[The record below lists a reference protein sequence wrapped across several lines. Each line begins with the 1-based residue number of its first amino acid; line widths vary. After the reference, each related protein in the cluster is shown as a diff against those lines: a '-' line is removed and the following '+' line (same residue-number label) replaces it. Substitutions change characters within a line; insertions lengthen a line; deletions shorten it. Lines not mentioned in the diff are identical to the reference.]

1 MNTLFHSL
9 EAILSITFGMMGLM
23 IAWGFWPLAWGP
35 KSSPGVRSLSRA
47 VLLLSLAI
55 AIRVVYYTGAVVPV
69 ETIVWVGK
77 GIPNTMNA
85 ILLLWGGYFMLRV
98 LYFTIPDKERHSWT
112 ILTAPFYPRRWS
124 RLLSRKMEEFI
135 DNAKGDI
142 KDD

>member
-1 MNTLFHSL
+1 MSNFIHIV
-9 EAILSITFGMMGLM
+9 EPILSITFGLMGFM

-47 VLLLSLAI
+47 VLLLSMAI
-55 AIRVVYYTGAVVPV
+55 AIRVVYYSGTVVSL
-69 ETIVWVGK
+69 ETIRMIGK
-77 GIPNTMNA
+77 GIPNTVNV
-85 ILLLWGGYFMLRV
+85 ILLICGGYYMLRV

>member
-1 MNTLFHSL
+1 MISFIYSI
-9 EAILSITFGMMGLM
+9 EAILSITFGVMGLM
-23 IAWGFWPLAWGP
+23 IAWGFWSLAWGP

-47 VLLLSLAI
+47 VLLISVAT
-55 AIRVVYYTGAVVPV
+55 AIRVIYWSGTIVQV
-69 ETIVWVGK
+69 ETTVQIGRA
-77 GIPNTMNA
+77 IPNTINL
-85 ILLLWGGYFMLRV
+85 ILLIWGGYYMLRV

>member
-1 MNTLFHSL
+1 MSNFFSTV
-9 EAILSITFGMMGLM
+9 EMILSIIFVIIGFMV
-23 IAWGFWPLAWGP
+23 AWGFWPLAWGP

-47 VLLLSLAI
+47 ILLLSTAI
-55 AIRVVYYTGAVVPV
+55 AIRVLYYSEALVSL
-69 ETIVWVGK
+69 ETIAWIGMI
-77 GIPNTMNA
+77 IPNTINTV
-85 ILLLWGGYFMLRV
+85 LLIWGGYYMLRV

>member
-1 MNTLFHSL
+1 MSNFFSTV
-9 EAILSITFGMMGLM
+9 EMILSIIPVIIGFMV
-23 IAWGFWPLAWGP
+23 AWGFWPLAWGP

-47 VLLLSLAI
+47 VLLLSTAI
-55 AIRVVYYTGAVVPV
+55 AIRVLYSGALVSL
-69 ETIVWVGK
+69 ETIAWIGMI
-77 GIPNTMNA
+77 IPNTINTF
-85 ILLLWGGYFMLRV
+85 LLIWGGYYMLRV

>member
-1 MNTLFHSL
+1 MSDFFSTL
-9 EAILSITFGMMGLM
+9 EMVLSIIFVIIGFTV
-23 IAWGFWPLAWGP
+23 AWGFWPLAWGP

-47 VLLLSLAI
+47 VLLLSSAI
-55 AIRVVYYTGAVVPV
+55 AIRVLYYSGALVSL
-69 ETIVWVGK
+69 ETIEWIGLI
-77 GIPNTMNA
+77 IPNTINT
-85 ILLLWGGYFMLRV
+85 ILLIWGGYYMLRV
-98 LYFTIPDKERHSWT
+98 LYFTVPDEERHSWT